1 MQSKEP
7 FIDFLKEKRI
17 RLEKEMLVFDLDT
30 LRISEKQLSPN
41 FELAVKEAS
50 PDVFYLVEESRY
62 LNNQI
67 SFRIKEAI
75 GLGQML
81 FGPEWEI
88 VRARIKNVQAIPR
101 L

>member
-1 MQSKEP
+1 MQPKEP
-7 FIDFLKEKRI
+7 FYRLLKGERI
-17 RLEKEMLVFDLDT
+17 PLAKEMLVFDLDT

-50 PDVFYLVEESRY
+50 PEVLYLVEQSRY

-67 SFRIKEAI
+67 SNRIKEAI
-75 GLGQML
+75 RLGQML
-81 FGPEWEI
+81 LGPEWEM
-88 VRARIKNVQAIPR
+88 VRARIQNVQAIPR